1 MFQNIFKSNL
11 PTQLNNF
18 SFGLIFSIFFHG
30 SILTAT
36 IFALPFV
43 AKKPLELLPIVS
55 VELIQISE
63 KTNIPYAPKA
73 AKIIEKAK
81 NDNKKLLSE
90 QAPPKE
96 LKIEE
101 KKQVKLNNQ
110 KDEIDLRKSKKVPVP
125 EKKQEKVKL
134 KESEAIPLP
143 DKRLQKVETT
153 KETEQQ
159 PSKEDKKKVV
169 EKEKRKKIEKKI
181 ENDEVIKEF
190 AKIKKP
196 LKDEKVKQV
205 SEFEKKDID
214 VNKIKGLIAK
224 QYENVGEVKKKADG
238 ITQSEDKSMKLSKL
252 SVTTEYAVR
261 HQIYTCWSVPTGLP
275 YSEDLL
281 VTVKLNLE
289 KNGIVKNFE
298 MLDHV
303 RMNTPGETAFY
314 QIAQSVI
321 RAIRLCN
328 PIKNLPATS
337 YEKWKT
343 MILRFNPVE
352 MMGG

>member
-1 MFQNIFKSNL
+1 MFKNTLITNL
-11 PTQLNNF
+11 PIQPNNF
-18 SFGLIFSIFFHG
+18 SFGLIFSIIFHG
-30 SILTAT
+30 TIFFAT
-36 IFALPFV
+36 IFALPFI

-73 AKIIEKAK
+73 AKIIEKVK
-81 NDNKKLLSE
+81 SDNKKLLSE

-96 LKIEE
+96 LKIEK
-101 KKQVKLNNQ
+101 KKQVKLNDQ
-110 KDEIDLRKSKKVPVP
+110 KDEIDLTKSKKVPVP
-125 EKKQEKVKL
+125 EKKQEKAELNK
-134 KESEAIPLP
+134 SEAVPLP
-143 DKRLQKVETT
+143 DKKLQKVETS

-181 ENDEVIKEF
+181 VNEEIIKEL
-190 AKIKKP
+190 AKIQKP
-196 LKDEKVKQV
+196 IKDEKAKQF
-205 SEFEKKDID
+205 SEYEKKDID

-224 QYENVGEVKKKADG
+224 QYENIGEVKQKAEG

-289 KNGIVKNFE
+289 KNGVVKNFE
-298 MLDHV
+298 MLDHI
-303 RMNTPGETAFY
+303 RMNTPGEGAFY

-328 PIKNLPATS
+328 PIKNLPTTS